1 MTAAPVQ
8 SALAA
13 AEVLP
18 PPQSLSHDAF
28 EIIVR
33 RLADDLAF
41 GSDASLFVGSGLE
54 YASSRPY
61 EAGDSIRSIDWRLT
75 ARTGRAYVR
84 QYESLK
90 RTNVCII
97 VDTSA
102 SMGVASVPRSKHD
115 TAVWIASAL
124 GLIAQRRLSPV
135 AVFGAGERAARSVPS
150 LSRSDLWSAIDPLRS
165 PSLVERTRLADAITS
180 TTMRVPRR
188 SVIIVLS
195 DLHEPNAIDAI
206 RSACQKHEV
215 MVLHIQDPVEVTP
228 LRAGFIR
235 LREAETGSIFLAPRR
250 KPLDSGHDTQTQ
262 LHRCG
267 ADYLHIRT
275 DRPFI
280 AALRRFLAS
289 RSGATRGRG

>member
-1 MTAAPVQ
+1 MTA
-8 SALAA
+8 SAIHRDAHA
-13 AEVLP
+13 VEVLP

-41 GSDASLFVGSGLE
+41 GSDTSLFVGSGLE

-90 RTNVCII
+90 RTNVCIV
-97 VDTSA
+97 VDSSA
-102 SMGVASVPRSKHD
+102 SMSVRSVPRSKHD

-135 AVFGAGERAARSVPS
+135 AIFGAGERSARSVPS
-150 LSRSDLWSAIDPLRS
+150 LSRTDLWSAIDPLRIA
-165 PSLVERTRLADAITS
+165 SLTERSKLADAIASITV
-180 TTMRVPRR
+180 RVPRR

-195 DLHEPNAIDAI
+195 DLHEPGAIAAI

-215 MVLHIQDPVEVTP
+215 MALHIQDPVEVTP

>member
-1 MTAAPVQ
+1 MTAAAVQ
-8 SALAA
+8 SAPAT

-102 SMGVASVPRSKHD
+102 SMGVRSVPRSKHD

-150 LSRSDLWSAIDPLRS
+150 LSRSDLWSAIDPLRT
-165 PSLVERTRLADAITS
+165 PSLVERTRLADAIAS

-195 DLHEPNAIDAI
+195 DLHEPSAIDAI
-206 RSACQKHEV
+206 RSACQKHDV

-250 KPLDSGHDTQTQ
+250 KPLDSGSDTQTQ

-289 RSGATRGRG
+289 RSGAARGRG

>member
-1 MTAAPVQ
+1 MI
-8 SALAA
+8 ALPAQHDPAA
-13 AEVLP
+13 AEALP

-90 RTNVCII
+90 RTNVCVI

-102 SMGVASVPRSKHD
+102 SMGVRSVPRSKHE

-150 LSRSDLWSAIDPLRS
+150 LSRSDLWSAIDPLRD
-165 PSLVERTRLADAITS
+165 PSLRERTRLADAIAS
-180 TTMRVPRR
+180 VTMRVPRR
-188 SVIIVLS
+188 SIIIVLS
-195 DLHEPNAIDAI
+195 DLHEPGALDAI
-206 RSACQKHEV
+206 RSACQKHDV
-215 MVLHIQDPVEVTP
+215 LVLHVQDPVEVTP

-235 LREAETGSIFLAPRR
+235 LREAESGSIFLAPRR
-250 KPLDSGHDTQTQ
+250 SPLDASLDTQTQ

-280 AALRRFLAS
+280 ASLRRFLAS
-289 RSGATRGRG
+289 RSGTLRGRG